1 MADPTRQ
8 IDVAE
13 DRDVV
18 VVDSSL
24 ESSYLFELNLLTVL
38 LCAASIPSSEE
49 TNCSDSDKKNID
61 VKNEGLNGGDG
72 ERRLSTPPRS
82 SKRRR
87 EGVNGFQLEQRRPS
101 FQMRARDI
109 RYNSLVPNL

>member
-13 DRDVV
+13 DRDVDVV

-38 LCAASIPSSEE
+38 LSAASIPSSEE
-49 TNCSDSDKKNID
+49 ANCSDPDKKIID

-72 ERRLSTPPRS
+72 ERGGFRRLRGRRS
-82 SKRRR
+82 GDEKVLMDS
-87 EGVNGFQLEQRRPS
+87 S
-101 FQMRARDI
+101 
-109 RYNSLVPNL
+109 